1 MIGLPIF
8 HSCFTRRKEIAHQTS
23 NHNLSI
29 IGNNI
34 NSIPWIGIY
43 HYIYVYIYIHIIIL
57 ITCFLKW
64 MLFLDLLL
72 RRDFRH
78 LALSFNKSKSETNST
93 ISKQQCSP
101 SEAKTLRPYTGKY
114 LFQKEHCFRF
124 WHIFPSYPQA
134 FSSLWP
140 LFRLLAPKHESTI
153 LPDLGSE
160 NCSTP
165 KYSKTAIPMFMIWKP
180 KKKSTNW
187 DTSYGLMAISS
198 VKIPVFDDFS
208 TPRWRRWVGT
218 PGSPKKTQHLLRVE
232 EIFLRH
238 AHAEC
243 RDLASDKLLNDHS
256 DDTH

>member
-1 MIGLPIF
+1 
-8 HSCFTRRKEIAHQTS
+8 
-23 NHNLSI
+23 
-29 IGNNI
+29 
-34 NSIPWIGIY
+34 
-43 HYIYVYIYIHIIIL
+43 
-57 ITCFLKW
+57 

-78 LALSFNKSKSETNST
+78 LALSFNKSRSETHST

-153 LPDLGSE
+153 LLDLASE

-165 KYSKTAIPMFMIWKP
+165 KYSKTICYPKFFMIWKP
-180 KKKSTNW
+180 KNNSTNW
-187 DTSYGLMAISS
+187 DTSYGVMAISS
-198 VKIPVFDDFS
+198 VKIP
-208 TPRWRRWVGT
+208 RWLRWVGT
-218 PGSPKKTQHLLRVE
+218 PGTPRNRVE
-232 EIFLRH
+232 GRFLRH

-243 RDLASDKLLNDHS
+243 PDLAEISFWMIIVMILHEVLWLHTIS
-256 DDTH
+256 